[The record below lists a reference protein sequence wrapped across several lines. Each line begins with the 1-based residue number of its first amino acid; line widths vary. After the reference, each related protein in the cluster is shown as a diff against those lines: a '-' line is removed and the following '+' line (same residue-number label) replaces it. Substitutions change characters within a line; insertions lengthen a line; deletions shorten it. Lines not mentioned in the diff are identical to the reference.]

1 MPGWRQTPHP
11 PSTPASIG
19 LRVPGKHAAGAHQV
33 LASGGGQSNKIRLC
47 FTVHVVPAEG
57 NLNLATKKLV
67 ALASGEKLRVER
79 RARKLGWW
87 KPQQHVPCEKDD
99 E

>member
-1 MPGWRQTPHP
+1 MRRATFAWCAPLSQHSRKLTANVDVQPVHM
-11 PSTPASIG
+11 
-19 LRVPGKHAAGAHQV
+19 L
-33 LASGGGQSNKIRLC
+33 LALLG
-47 FTVHVVPAEG
+47 
-57 NLNLATKKLV
+57 TKKLL
-67 ALASGEKLRVER
+67 ALASDEKLRVER

>member
-1 MPGWRQTPHP
+1 M
-11 PSTPASIG
+11 
-19 LRVPGKHAAGAHQV
+19 PGKHAAGAHQV
-33 LASGGGQSNKIRLC
+33 LASGGGQSNKIRLWKYNMRN
-47 FTVHVVPAEG
+47 HWKAEHAREHG
-57 NLNLATKKLV
+57 GLPEGTKKLL
-67 ALASGEKLRVER
+67 ALASDEKLRVER